1 MPVTPSE
8 HVHPTPLIVGSA
20 HMSAEGPQRDDDLY
34 PIPEDVHFATIE
46 EKKRLWLRDALIN
59 ALFIASWFAFALIL
73 SLYNKWMFAPEH
85 FGFPLPL
92 LVTMLHM
99 FVQAVLASILRFGW
113 PRRFRPEYDPS
124 KEDYAK
130 KVVPT
135 AVSTSLDIGLSNLSL
150 KTITLS
156 FYTMCKSSSLVFVL
170 AFAFLF
176 HLETFSIRIVGVI
189 LLISIGVLLMVA
201 TETHFVLG
209 GFLLV
214 LSASA
219 LGGLR
224 WSLTQLLMRDKRSGM
239 NHPVATIFWLTPI
252 MGLTIAIVS
261 VSIESWSELWGSR
274 FFDGTGA
281 TLRTIG
287 LLILPGII
295 AFSMVLSEY
304 YIIQRVGAVPMSIAG
319 IAKEVATISVSA
331 LLFGDELTPLNITG
345 VAVTVCGIA
354 LFTHHKYRKRLESDV
369 PLDPHGRPLDP
380 EDEAE
385 LGPGSIA
392 LRDDY
397 RPAPPDSDGG
407 TALEPLLPASEG
419 LQANGHVLFDS
430 DVDDSEDEDEADLPD
445 R

>member
-1 MPVTPSE
+1 MPVTASE
-8 HVHPTPLIVGSA
+8 HVHRTPLIVGSA
-20 HMSAEGPQRDDDLY
+20 HTSQEGLRRDDNLY

-46 EKKRLWLRDALIN
+46 EKKRLWLRDAFIN

-124 KEDYAK
+124 REDYAK
-130 KVVPT
+130 KAVPT

-189 LLISIGVLLMVA
+189 LLISTGVLLMVA

-407 TALEPLLPASEG
+407 TAVCARC
-419 LQANGHVLFDS
+419 HRTV
-430 DVDDSEDEDEADLPD
+430 
-445 R
+445 

>member
-1 MPVTPSE
+1 MPKG
-8 HVHPTPLIVGSA
+8 LK
-20 HMSAEGPQRDDDLY
+20 RDDDDLY

-59 ALFIASWFAFALIL
+59 ALFIAAWFAFALIL

-113 PRRFRPEYDPS
+113 PRRFRPEHDPS
-124 KEDYAK
+124 REDYAK
-130 KVVPT
+130 KAVPT
-135 AVSTSLDIGLSNLSL
+135 AVSTGLDIGLSNLSL

-176 HLETFSIRIVGVI
+176 QLETFSIRIVGVI

-239 NHPVATIFWLTPI
+239 NHPLSSA
-252 MGLTIAIVS
+252 S
-261 VSIESWSELWGSR
+261 RIESWSELWGSR

-380 EDEAE
+380 EDDAE

-407 TALEPLLPASEG
+407 TALEPLLPASES
-419 LQANGHVLFDS
+419 LQANSHVLFDS
-430 DVDDSEDEDEADLPD
+430 DVDNSDDEDEADLPD

>member
-1 MPVTPSE
+1 MPVTGRD
-8 HVHPTPLIVGSA
+8 HVHETPLTVGSTHEA
-20 HMSAEGPQRDDDLY
+20 QADHVNVY
-34 PIPEDVHFATIE
+34 PLEDVHFATVE

-59 ALFIASWFAFALIL
+59 TLFIAAWFTFAIIL

-99 FVQAVLASILRFGW
+99 FVQALLASILRFCW
-113 PRRFRPEYDPS
+113 PRRFRPEHDPS
-124 KEDYAK
+124 REDYVK
-130 KVVPT
+130 KAVPT

-176 HLETFSIRIVGVI
+176 HLETFSIRLVGVI
-189 LLISIGVLLMVA
+189 LLISMGVLLMVA

-209 GFLLV
+209 GFVLV

-224 WSLTQLLMRDKRSGM
+224 WSLTQLLMRSKRSGM

-261 VSIESWSELWGSR
+261 LSIESWSQLWGSR

-281 TLRTIG
+281 TMRTIG
-287 LLILPGII
+287 LLVLPGII
-295 AFSMVLSEY
+295 AFSMVL
-304 YIIQRVGAVPMSIAG
+304 
-319 IAKEVATISVSA
+319 ISSSA
-331 LLFGDELTPLNITG
+331 SVLCP
-345 VAVTVCGIA
+345 CQ
-354 LFTHHKYRKRLESDV
+354 
-369 PLDPHGRPLDP
+369 
-380 EDEAE
+380 
-385 LGPGSIA
+385 
-392 LRDDY
+392 LR
-397 RPAPPDSDGG
+397 
-407 TALEPLLPASEG
+407 G
-419 LQANGHVLFDS
+419 LQKKLRPSACQPS
-430 DVDDSEDEDEADLPD
+430 YSAMS
-445 R
+445 

>member
-1 MPVTPSE
+1 MPVTASE
-8 HVHPTPLIVGSA
+8 HVHQTPLIVGSV
-20 HMSAEGPQRDDDLY
+20 HTSPEGSQRDDNLF

-99 FVQAVLASILRFGW
+99 FVQAILASILRFGW

-124 KEDYAK
+124 REDYAK
-130 KVVPT
+130 KAVPT

-189 LLISIGVLLMVA
+189 LLISMGVLLMVA
-201 TETHFVLG
+201 TESHFVLG

-224 WSLTQLLMRDKRSGM
+224 WSLTQMLMRDKRSGM

-419 LQANGHVLFDS
+419 LQANGHILFDS
-430 DVDDSEDEDEADLPD
+430 DVDNSDDEDEALPD

>member
-1 MPVTPSE
+1 
-8 HVHPTPLIVGSA
+8 
-20 HMSAEGPQRDDDLY
+20 MSPEGPQRDDNLY

-113 PRRFRPEYDPS
+113 PRRFRPECDPS
-124 KEDYAK
+124 REDYAK
-130 KVVPT
+130 KAVPT

-189 LLISIGVLLMVA
+189 LLISMGVLLMVA

-397 RPAPPDSDGG
+397 RPAPSNSDGG

-419 LQANGHVLFDS
+419 LQANGHILFDS
-430 DVDDSEDEDEADLPD
+430 DVDNSDDEDEADLPD